1 MWEQRVPKLH
11 SHKTWLWTFVSVKKD
26 NSISLREQSVCKT
39 RDYWFDQKQ
48 DHLHSLL
55 RCSSLVDVWKPI
67 PKKPMLQSCRKAG
80 PYQTQHS
87 AATST
92 FILSAS
98 IRSLRHNIKA
108 DSTFQVFIPGKLSN
122 SVFFYSFMIA
132 FIYFT
137 HVLHFLISFICT
149 VPLCVSITAKAQLK
163 LFSCTFECPSFHSFY
178 WNIKLYKHLEEKL
191 W

>member
-67 PKKPMLQSCRKAG
+67 RKKPMLQSCRKAG
-80 PYQTQHS
+80 PYQTKHS

-92 FILSAS
+92 FISSAS

-108 DSTFQVFIPGKLSN
+108 SFYPRETFQQCFFLFIHDCFHL
-122 SVFFYSFMIA
+122 FYSCFA
-132 FIYFT
+132 FPYFVYMYST
-137 HVLHFLISFICT
+137 T
-149 VPLCVSITAKAQLK
+149 VCSAKAQLK